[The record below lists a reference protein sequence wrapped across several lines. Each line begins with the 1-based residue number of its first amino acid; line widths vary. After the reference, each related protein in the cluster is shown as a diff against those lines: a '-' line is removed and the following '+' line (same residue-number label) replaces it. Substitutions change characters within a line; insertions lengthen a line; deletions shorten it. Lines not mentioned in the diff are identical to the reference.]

1 MYNLGMRDK
10 PHFFENARKLTQRAF
25 SRHQIIRYLTTIF
38 LFCISPF
45 LLGKLFATQDFNSNL
60 ISAYFE
66 SPKTI
71 AWSIAT
77 VAPSVILGLIT
88 LTFTAKR
95 SHKIW
100 IMVPLLSGLF
110 VLFSNFSSNKLRRI
124 LAELYGIPFMPKGLG
139 DWAAIPSLVS
149 CRDQSGCDP
158 FDRFQSYG
166 NAWKVLIPLGI
177 KDLSILFLVTATVY
191 IFFEFSI
198 LAMRSRVALLPLAL
212 LLSPTFIFVFE
223 RGNADI
229 FLYALALLGIRTIG
243 NHKIYNSLLAIF
255 LTSLKPFF
263 LGYVVVTNRKFY
275 KSLFLIPLCLLGYFA
290 SMNFNFTWIRQAR
303 SVNIFPPNLAFGA
316 DQIPAAV
323 YQYLFNIVNTE
334 NSGWQPMPS
343 KILWFSSMTVL
354 FLAAFS
360 ILTRKNELLS
370 NLHREI
376 SELSEHSKRIVYASM
391 AIFCST
397 YISGS
402 QVTYKTWFAAP
413 FAIILVSYFRHSGK
427 EMKWSLNILIPLVLF
442 ATFGVN
448 LWVVRNIGCFF
459 LATLCFSILF
469 RELRSSLLPRNR
481 SILAK
486 LKI

>member
-1 MYNLGMRDK
+1 
-10 PHFFENARKLTQRAF
+10 
-25 SRHQIIRYLTTIF
+25 
-38 LFCISPF
+38 
-45 LLGKLFATQDFNSNL
+45 
-60 ISAYFE
+60 
-66 SPKTI
+66 
-71 AWSIAT
+71 
-77 VAPSVILGLIT
+77 
-88 LTFTAKR
+88 
-95 SHKIW
+95 
-100 IMVPLLSGLF
+100 
-110 VLFSNFSSNKLRRI
+110 
-124 LAELYGIPFMPKGLG
+124 
-139 DWAAIPSLVS
+139 
-149 CRDQSGCDP
+149 
-158 FDRFQSYG
+158 
-166 NAWKVLIPLGI
+166 
-177 KDLSILFLVTATVY
+177 
-191 IFFEFSI
+191 
-198 LAMRSRVALLPLAL
+198 MRSRVALLPLAL

-243 NHKIYNSLLAIF
+243 NHKICNSILAIF

-290 SMNFNFTWIRQAR
+290 SMNFNCTWIRQAR

-316 DQIPAAV
+316 DQIPSAV
-323 YQYLFNIVNTE
+323 YQYLLNIVNTE

-343 KILWFSSMTVL
+343 KILWFSSVTVL

-376 SELSEHSKRIVYASM
+376 SELPEHSKRIIYASM

-413 FAIILVSYFRHSGK
+413 FAIFLVSYFRHSGK

-459 LATLCFSILF
+459 LTTLCVSILF